1 MGFVG
6 VSVLKGMGDNM
17 EFFVKCNPPKTTM
30 QSATRIFKT
39 KDGRM
44 FIGKTD
50 KAKSVR
56 EELMALFMKY
66 VPNKPLEKPLQ
77 VTVEWGYPYL
87 KTVRKKDIGKI
98 IPCGTRSDCDNLAKG
113 WCDIMTRLGFWKD
126 DALIW
131 DLRFRKFYTDRPGIG
146 VKIEETED
154 FL

>member
-1 MGFVG
+1 
-6 VSVLKGMGDNM
+6 M
-17 EFFVKCNPPKTTM
+17 EFFIKCNPPKTTM

-56 EELMALFMKY
+56 EELMALLMPY
-66 VPNKPLEKPLQ
+66 VPEKPLEKPLK
-77 VTVEWGYPYL
+77 VTIEWGYPYL
-87 KTVRKKDIGKI
+87 KTIRKRDIGKL
-98 IPCGTRSDCDNLAKG
+98 IPCDKRSDIDNLMKG
-113 WCDIMTRLGFWKD
+113 VGDILTRMGFWKD

-131 DLRFRKFYTDRPGIG
+131 DLRFRKFYTDQPGIG
-146 VKIEETED
+146 IKIEENED